1 MTGRWPVIFPP
12 QDRLPYLSQE
22 SVRVIGTFEVPMICF
37 NPMVIFAVAVL
48 PLLEEVWETTLQLS
62 L

>member
-1 MTGRWPVIFPP
+1 
-12 QDRLPYLSQE
+12 
-22 SVRVIGTFEVPMICF
+22 MICF